1 MSSDVLDVKAL
12 KKQYKSAT
20 KSKELEVFSEA
31 QQKLIEQLQTEN
43 NQLKEKLSHLETVMR
58 NSKLAAQRLS
68 PEEIICMEQ
77 IEILKSKSVNREL
90 SLDEVK
96 RLDLLVKNLRL
107 IREQSTQVINTGD
120 YSTVGEDELVAIAA
134 GTSENR

>member
-43 NQLKEKLSHLETVMR
+43 NQLKEKLSHLETVML